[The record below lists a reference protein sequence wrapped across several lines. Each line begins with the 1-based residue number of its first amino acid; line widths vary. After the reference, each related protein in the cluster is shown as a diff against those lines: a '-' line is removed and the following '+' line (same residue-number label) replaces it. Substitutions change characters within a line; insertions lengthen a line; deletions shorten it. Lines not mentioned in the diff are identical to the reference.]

1 MHFITFHCSNI
12 LGPIKILYFIQHT
25 NTLQWYQSINLSF
38 IYIIY
43 SDSNRNTT
51 FATGLRKLFVAVLTS
66 TLRTI
71 PCESVSTSQILPIDQ
86 SALHTFSSFI
96 NTASPIFAFRCTLV
110 HFFQLCSV
118 PRYSPF
124 HLFQNTLAKC

>member
-1 MHFITFHCSNI
+1 MNFITFHCSNI
-12 LGPIKILYFIQHT
+12 LGPIKYYNLSNTQ

-38 IYIIY
+38 TYIIY

-86 SALHTFSSFI
+86 SALRTFSSFI
-96 NTASPIFAFRCTLV
+96 NTTSPILAFRCTLV
-110 HFFQLCSV
+110 HLFQLCSV
-118 PRYSPF
+118 TRYSFF